1 MTNGESSSSVAW
13 YSSLY
18 LCNSL
23 KFNFEQCPQ
32 QGRTISKFIN
42 CAFVYIFILKANYL
56 FKLFCLYQ
64 NCYHMKILQL
74 RFLV

>member
-1 MTNGESSSSVAW
+1 MTNGESSSCVAW

-42 CAFVYIFILKANYL
+42 CAFVYTFVLKANYL

-64 NCYHMKILQL
+64 KCYHMKIFQL

>member
-1 MTNGESSSSVAW
+1 MTNGESSSCVAC

-42 CAFVYIFILKANYL
+42 CAFVYTFVLKANYL
-56 FKLFCLYQ
+56 FKIILPLSK
-64 NCYHMKILQL
+64 CYHIIFQP

>member
-1 MTNGESSSSVAW
+1 MTNGESSGFVAW

-18 LCNSL
+18 LYNSL

-42 CAFVYIFILKANYL
+42 CAFVYTFILQANYL

-64 NCYHMKILQL
+64 NYYHMKISQLQ
-74 RFLV
+74 FLV